1 MTVIPAKQIIGE
13 QPAITNK
20 GMVASVTVSD
30 FDIACA
36 TAVAGIPNGY
46 VGINVNGVAQSVGN
60 GVRTQSCYFSGDGGA
75 TARAYGAVVAT
86 DHAYWVGSVALF
98 QLAVTDVIDFI
109 YNG

>member
-13 QPAITNK
+13 QPATTNK
-20 GMVASVTVSD
+20 GMAASATVSD
-30 FDIACA
+30 FDVACA

-46 VGINVNGVAQSVGN
+46 VGVNVNGVAQSVGN
-60 GVRTQSCYFSGDGGA
+60 AVRTASCYFSGDAGA
-75 TARAYGAVVAT
+75 TARAYGAVVSG
-86 DHAYWVGSVALF
+86 DRCYWVGSVALF

>member
-1 MTVIPAKQIIGE
+1 MTVIPAKQVIGE
-13 QPAITNK
+13 QPATTNK
-20 GMVASVTVSD
+20 GMVASVTASD

-46 VGINVNGVAQSVGN
+46 VAVNVNGVQQSVGN
-60 GVRTQSCYFSGDGGA
+60 AVRTQSCYFSADGGA
-75 TARAYGAVVAT
+75 TARAYGAVALG
-86 DHAYWVGSVALF
+86 DHLYWVGSVALF